1 MSEMSEKRMR
11 TSDKAIALVLALAAT
26 VAMAAAVASPAG
38 ANTYDN
44 GYKLAKFKVEV
55 KGYQKMVQQH
65 RRLAADACDYS
76 DFSSGSETLTFRSK
90 PTVITASYYPG
101 QFNPTFFAGRKL
113 GVPTTAKVER
123 SFTPR
128 VHTPA
133 VPCED
138 NGGGVE
144 TISQPDC
151 GTKTAKPF
159 LLSLEFAEG
168 RRDQMVLTAETIEDP
183 FERCPGAGEL
193 SFPFLVAADSKD
205 KPIAATLSQADLF
218 NPSFRKW
225 ISIANGTRREDY
237 GESWAKAEVRWEV
250 SFTRLKGAA

>member
-1 MSEMSEKRMR
+1 MCEKRMT
-11 TSDKAIALVLALAAT
+11 TSDRAIALVLALAAA
-26 VAMAAAVASPAG
+26 VALAAAIAAPAE
-38 ANTYDN
+38 ANTYSN

-55 KGYQKMVQQH
+55 KGYQKMVQQN
-65 RRLAADACDYS
+65 RRLAANECDYS
-76 DFSSGSETLTFRSK
+76 DFSSGSETLSFRSK

-128 VHTPA
+128 VHTSA

-144 TISQPDC
+144 TVSQPDC
-151 GTKTAKPF
+151 GTKTVKPF
-159 LLSLEFAEG
+159 LLNLEFAEG
-168 RRDQMVLTAETIEDP
+168 RRDQMVLTAESIDDP
-183 FERCPGAGEL
+183 FERCPGASEL
-193 SFPFLVAADSKD
+193 SFPFLVGEDSKD
-205 KPIAATLSQADLF
+205 KPIAATLSQDDLF

-225 ISIANGTRREDY
+225 ISIAHGTRREDY
-237 GESWAKAEVRWEV
+237 ETSWAKTEVRWEV
-250 SFTRLKGAA
+250 SFTRLKG